1 MISGSGLIAVQ
12 KLPVSLHELV
22 RSSRVMGYT
31 RVSSNEQ
38 NPAMQIDVLT
48 ASGLPKNRILMD
60 YDSGMIINRHD
71 YQVLVKLITGDK
83 LDYVAVYRVDRLGRD
98 QYELI
103 SFLKLTEE
111 HNCGIFSMCEPFA
124 LHWRESSWAFRAM
137 WEAIGDARYE
147 LLRLKERQRQGIDTQ
162 QDLIRRGLRT
172 RSMGRPRKS
181 GPDKK

>member
-1 MISGSGLIAVQ
+1 LISGSGLIAVQ
-12 KLPVSLHELV
+12 KLPVSLLELV

-31 RVSSNEQ
+31 RVSSDEQ

-48 ASGLPKNRILMD
+48 TAGLPKKQILCD
-60 YDSGMIINRHD
+60 FDSGMICNRHD
-71 YQVLVKLITGDK
+71 YQVLVNLIKDDE

-98 QYELI
+98 QYELV

-137 WEAIGDARYE
+137 WETIGDARHE
-147 LLRLKERQRQGIDTQ
+147 IMRLKERQRQGIDTAQ
-162 QDLIRRGLRT
+162 ELIRKGLRT
-172 RSMGRPRKS
+172 KSMGRPRKS
-181 GPDKK
+181 GLDKK

>member
-1 MISGSGLIAVQ
+1 
-12 KLPVSLHELV
+12 
-22 RSSRVMGYT
+22 MGYT

-172 RSMGRPRKS
+172 RSMWRPRKS